1 MGPGPPAPG
10 AGPELRQKA
19 QTLLSIFH
27 SRLFQALLDIQEV
40 YEAAVTDAQPRTA
53 RRARA
58 KGSSLASAVA
68 GA

>member
-1 MGPGPPAPG
+1 MEAQAALHPTPDQS
-10 AGPELRQKA
+10 LRQKA

-40 YEAAVTDAQPRTA
+40 YEATVTDTQPLTV

-58 KGSSLASAVA
+58 KDRPLGHST
-68 GA
+68 